1 MSKWVFLV
9 ILLQSV
15 HCLQMQ
21 NQDPQ
26 CEKASLNL
34 QRWATLV
41 HSTHMINSAIGTNHS
56 VHLGGSVYA
65 ETFYMSDNV
74 HITKYEKTK
83 QGKYAIC
90 LDQNVKLSSNQF
102 KTIIAHLDHIEYCV
116 PELSIIRPCYL
127 NDDHQNQM
135 GYFQCSECN
144 PDQEPDLFD

>member
-1 MSKWVFLV
+1 MSKWVLLV

-21 NQDPQ
+21 DQDPQ

-83 QGKYAIC
+83 QGLPIKSITDASHN
-90 LDQNVKLSSNQF
+90 LWPEDPQLEKDRTARNGNK
-102 KTIIAHLDHIEYCV
+102 IARISKWPLMV
-116 PELSIIRPCYL
+116 L
-127 NDDHQNQM
+127 NN
-135 GYFQCSECN
+135 
-144 PDQEPDLFD
+144 